1 MPRHKSYVREEAIE
15 KACYAFWKHGYRAL
29 GIRAIEELIGL
40 GRFAIRTEFNGKE
53 GLYVEALKA
62 YRQRG
67 REYVIGPIKAGEDLS
82 ALQNL
87 LTSTVTPYEG
97 GHGEFGCFFVN
108 TIVENGALNI
118 EAFKEQ
124 TDGHFNDVR
133 AATKSLIDRG
143 KANGEVR
150 PEVSG
155 EDAGEFMV
163 GTLMAVGLI
172 SRDAGNVSAAKSYVD
187 VANATIESWRI

>member
-1 MPRHKSYVREEAIE
+1 MPRHKSYVREQAIE
-15 KACYAFWKHGYRAL
+15 KACYAFWKYGYRAL
-29 GIRAIEELIGL
+29 GIRAIEELVGL
-40 GRFAIRTEFNGKE
+40 GRFAIRTEFKGKE

-62 YRQRG
+62 YRERG
-67 REYVIGPIKAGEDLS
+67 REYVIGPIEAGEDLT

-108 TIVENGALNI
+108 TIVENGALKNK
-118 EAFKEQ
+118 AFKEQ
-124 TDGHFNDVR
+124 TDGHFDDVR
-133 AATKSLIDRG
+133 AATKRLIDRS
-143 KANGEVR
+143 KAKGEVR
-150 PEVSG
+150 ADVNG

-172 SRDAGNVSAAKSYVD
+172 SRSAGDVTAATGYVD
-187 VANATIESWRI
+187 MANATIESWRN